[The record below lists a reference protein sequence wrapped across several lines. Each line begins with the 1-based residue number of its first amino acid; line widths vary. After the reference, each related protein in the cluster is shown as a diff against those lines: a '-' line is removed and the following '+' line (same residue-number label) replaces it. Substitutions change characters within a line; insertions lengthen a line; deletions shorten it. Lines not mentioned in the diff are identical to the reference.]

1 MCEGTPCSSPMD
13 CSLSKSLQPPSDC
26 APHRE
31 DLGLLSVH
39 SFGLQQLTI
48 AALRDPE
55 KSQKPTS
62 SYLAQTNEHR
72 LIEAML
78 KYKEKIKCIKFCISE
93 CYGKPLLLVMGK
105 L

>member
-1 MCEGTPCSSPMD
+1 MCEGTPCSSPID

-48 AALRDPE
+48 AALREGACKRPRE
-55 KSQKPTS
+55 VSETYIVIFS
-62 SYLAQTNEHR
+62 SN
-72 LIEAML
+72 
-78 KYKEKIKCIKFCISE
+78 K
-93 CYGKPLLLVMGK
+93 
-105 L
+105 